1 MAEENIL
8 NANTISALITAVN
21 DHYQANFP
29 DLFPS
34 NSPIAPI
41 WNTNINVKSGNGEG
55 TEFSAEGELVT
66 FPFGFADQ
74 VEDQTFAIK
83 AKIKIINQSN
93 EG

>member
-8 NANTISALITAVN
+8 NANTISTLITAVN
-21 DHYQANFP
+21 DHYQTNFP
-29 DLFPS
+29 ALFPS

-41 WNTNINVKSGNGEG
+41 WNTNINVKAGNGEG
-55 TEFSAEGELVT
+55 IDFSAEGELVT

-83 AKIKIINQSN
+83 AKIKIINQGN
-93 EG
+93 EV